1 MRNPLFL
8 SAVLYLGV
16 CAGAWA
22 QNVPAPQCETIQVE
36 PKVMHP
42 QSGAKGSITLVFK
55 NSSAENYTIYWLN
68 AHNRQADRPI
78 SAGDLKNLP
87 SGFYDLLIVD
97 KNKKGCIKQLTVT
110 LN

>member
-8 SAVLYLGV
+8 FVALYLCV

-22 QNVPAPQCETIQVE
+22 QNAPAPQCDAIQVE
-36 PKVMHP
+36 PKVTHP

-68 AHNRQADRPI
+68 SHNRQADRPI
-78 SAGDLKNLP
+78 SAGDLKNLS